1 MVKKV
6 TSTKRDLEKAKQ
18 SKREEKQ
25 KKKEERLNNGS
36 RSFEEMLAYVDENG
50 VLHSTPQEKPR
61 EEIDASEIAVSVSKQ
76 EAMEAPLPLSGRID
90 HFNESR
96 GYGFV
101 KDAENGEKYF
111 FHISSAP
118 EDIAE
123 GDMVTFEI
131 ERGTRGMNAVR
142 ISIINK
148 VNK

>member
-6 TSTKRDLEKAKQ
+6 TSTKRDREKAKQ

-96 GYGFV
+96 GLGCLRSYWWLL
-101 KDAENGEKYF
+101 
-111 FHISSAP
+111 
-118 EDIAE
+118 
-123 GDMVTFEI
+123 
-131 ERGTRGMNAVR
+131 
-142 ISIINK
+142 
-148 VNK
+148 